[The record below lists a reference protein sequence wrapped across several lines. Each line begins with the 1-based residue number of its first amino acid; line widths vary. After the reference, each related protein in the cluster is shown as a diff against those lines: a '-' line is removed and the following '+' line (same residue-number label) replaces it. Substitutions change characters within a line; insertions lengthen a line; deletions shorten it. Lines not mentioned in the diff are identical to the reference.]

1 MNPATHSPAAVRGS
15 VSRRRLS
22 ILRCSQVFFLIIGVL
37 ALGYY
42 AYAMLEAKVYQVYQ
56 ARQFQRAQQIRSAE
70 KLQQPQQSQKT
81 VEDLRAG
88 NASVESTA
96 NLPAVG
102 LLADDSETDLEQPA
116 GESASERPSSTASTS
131 AAKTSGPA
139 ADFPLGRIE
148 IHRIGLE
155 AMIMEGLG
163 EKTLRHAVGHIPG
176 TPAPGQAGNVG
187 LAAHRDTFFRPLRN
201 IRKGDEII
209 LTTLDRVSRYRVDLL
224 SVVEP
229 ENVDVL
235 KDTPDAIL
243 TLVTCYP
250 FNFIG
255 PAPRRFIV
263 RARKITE

>member
-1 MNPATHSPAAVRGS
+1 MNPATQSATGA
-15 VSRRRLS
+15 RRSASWRRSS
-22 ILRCSQVFFLIIGVL
+22 ILRWGQIFFLIIGVL
-37 ALGYY
+37 ALSYY
-42 AYAMLEAKVYQVYQ
+42 AYAMLEAKLYQVYQ
-56 ARQFQRAQQIRSAE
+56 ARQFQRAQQVRSAE
-70 KLQQPQQSQKT
+70 QLRPTQQSQKA
-81 VEDLRAG
+81 EADFRAA
-88 NASVESTA
+88 NARVESTA

-102 LLADDSETDLEQPA
+102 LLADSPNADLEQSP
-116 GESASERPSSTASTS
+116 GESAPEQSGTTAVQAS
-131 AAKTSGPA
+131 APA
-139 ADFPLGRIE
+139 IDFPLGRIE

-176 TPAPGQAGNVG
+176 TPAPGQSGNVG

-201 IRKGDEII
+201 VRKGDEII
-209 LTTLDRVSRYRVDLL
+209 VTTLDGVSRYRVELL

-235 KDTPDAIL
+235 KNTPDTVL

-250 FNFIG
+250 FHFIG

-263 RARKITE
+263 RARKITN